1 MIFFQRKSALKR
13 VAIFWIREPRFGFTH
28 VVLAKSL
35 HTFARHALVLGLS
48 RETDIMSDIW
58 PTELRVSK
66 DRHRLTVTFNDG
78 SSFDLSAEML
88 RVLSPS
94 AEVQGHGPGQ
104 GLTVPGKRNVSIIS
118 MTPTG
123 NYAVRIGFDDFHDTV
138 IFTWNYLREL
148 GENGEA
154 LFAAYERDL
163 AEKGMTRD
171 KAEKP
176 R

>member
-1 MIFFQRKSALKR
+1 
-13 VAIFWIREPRFGFTH
+13 
-28 VVLAKSL
+28 
-35 HTFARHALVLGLS
+35 
-48 RETDIMSDIW
+48 MSEVW

-66 DRHRLTVTFNDG
+66 DRHRLVVTFNDG
-78 SSFDLSAEML
+78 ASFDLSAEML

-104 GLTVPGKRNVSIIS
+104 RVTVPGKRNVQIIS
-118 MTPTG
+118 VQPTG
-123 NYAVRIGFDDFHDTV
+123 NYAVRIGFDDFHDTG

-148 GENGEA
+148 GEKGAE
-154 LFAAYERDL
+154 LFAGYEQEL
-163 AEKGMTRD
+163 VAKGMSRD